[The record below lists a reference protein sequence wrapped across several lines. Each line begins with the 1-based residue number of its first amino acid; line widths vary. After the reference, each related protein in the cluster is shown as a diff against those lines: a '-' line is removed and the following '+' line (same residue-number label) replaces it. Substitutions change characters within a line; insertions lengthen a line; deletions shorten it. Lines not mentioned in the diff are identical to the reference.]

1 MSNPLPYRVE
11 CDVQGKTYFEVIAG
25 FNVESAARNY
35 AIECAKAHPA
45 NLYRV
50 KHGSKVLHNET
61 YIKGETILATYLGDG
76 PARPEGNAHKG
87 GI

>member
-25 FNVESAARNY
+25 FNVDTAARNY
-35 AIECAKAHPA
+35 AVECATAHPA

-50 KHGSKVLHNET
+50 KHGLKVLHDAP
-61 YIKGETILATYLGDG
+61 YIKGEAILNARLGKPKEDH
-76 PARPEGNAHKG
+76 NAHV
-87 GI
+87 